1 MISMNGI
8 PFRKHLWHLDELLP
22 LLMESPKRFIDEC
35 CEQYKL
41 RVYNIAKSIA
51 ENPFHKIVMLA
62 GPSGSGKTTS
72 ACFLK
77 EELERLGISSLVV
90 SLDDFYLGQGKA
102 PKLKNGDFDYES
114 VYALDVPQLQSCLL
128 SLIKDG
134 SCMLPQFDFHKSAPK
149 EEKISVS
156 LNKGDLIIFE
166 GIHALNPVILDCLP
180 GEYITKIYVSVE
192 TTVFGSNDTIIPP
205 REIRL
210 ARRMVRDSIYRNADA
225 YRTLHLWSGVV
236 EGEEK
241 YLTPFKDSVDYT
253 LSTFH
258 EFEPA
263 ILKAFLMPLL
273 RSVTM
278 DYPNYELAFDLKQ
291 DYDLFPSLDSTLLPN
306 DCLIHEFIK

>member
-1 MISMNGI
+1 MIFMNGI

-22 LLMESPKRFIDEC
+22 QLTQSPQRFIKEC
-35 CEQYKL
+35 CEQYQA
-41 RVYNIAKSIA
+41 RVYEVAKSIA
-51 ENPFHKIVMLA
+51 ENPYHKIVMLA

-72 ACFLK
+72 ARYLK
-77 EELERLGISSLVV
+77 EGLEHYGVSSLVV
-90 SLDDFYLGQGKA
+90 SLDDFYLGYGKA
-102 PKLKNGDFDYES
+102 PRLKNGDFDYES

-128 SLIKDG
+128 SLIDDG
-134 SCMLPQFDFHKSAPK
+134 SCMLPQFDFNKSAPK
-149 EEKISVS
+149 EEKLHIK
-156 LNKGDLIIFE
+156 LNQGDLIIFE
-166 GIHALNPVILDCLP
+166 GIHALNPVILECLP
-180 GEYITKIYVSVE
+180 AEYITKIYVSVE
-192 TTVFGSNDTIIPP
+192 TTIFGCHNTIIPP

-210 ARRMVRDSIYRNADA
+210 ARRMVRDSIYRNSDA

-241 YLTPFKDSVDYT
+241 YLVPFKDEVDYT

-263 ILKAFLMPLL
+263 ILKPYLLPLL
-273 RSVTM
+273 HTVTM

-291 DYDLFPSLDSTLLPN
+291 DYDLFPVIESSLLPN